1 MCRLLYHVNRRCPHA
16 GYSSSRLTGIPE
28 KETKTRFSSKDKR
41 VTELELSKGIMNI
54 LAISLSPRSTKAS
67 IVHLHALSRCPHL
80 GRLSHCSDQKCV
92 LKMSKLVL
100 ILPIVL
106 FNFRLCCVS
115 IEDHI

>member
-1 MCRLLYHVNRRCPHA
+1 MQTSIPRKSEMSTRRLFFQSTHWD
-16 GYSSSRLTGIPE
+16 SR
-28 KETKTRFSSKDKR
+28 KSTKTRFRSKDKR
-41 VTELELSKGIMNI
+41 VTELELSKGVMNI

-67 IVHLHALSRCPHL
+67 TVHLHALSRCPHL

-106 FNFRLCCVS
+106 FNFRLCCVN